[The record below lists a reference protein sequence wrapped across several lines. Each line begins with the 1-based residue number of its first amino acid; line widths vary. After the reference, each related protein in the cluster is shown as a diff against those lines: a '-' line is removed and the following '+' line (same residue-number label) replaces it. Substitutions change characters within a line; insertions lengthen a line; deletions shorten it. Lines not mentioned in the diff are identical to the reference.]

1 MPEDIGL
8 QEAVRR
14 ATEEIRKIY
23 TEETLND
30 LLLEEIERSGDQWLV
45 PLGFTRP
52 SRVSSLARA
61 MGTGY
66 NAVDPAL
73 RDYKRI
79 KIDSKTGE
87 FRGMVDRRLEEQ
99 LR

>member
-1 MPEDIGL
+1 
-8 QEAVRR
+8 
-14 ATEEIRKIY
+14 
-23 TEETLND
+23 LND
-30 LLLEEIERSGDQWLV
+30 LLLEEVERAGDQWLV
-45 PLGFTRP
+45 TLGFTRP

-61 MGTGY
+61 VGAGY
-66 NAVDPAL
+66 NSLDPTL